1 MNQNEFP
8 NEKIFLKKN
17 IFSEKPN
24 KGDIYGKIKNK
35 LKQYSKCDI
44 NVKEYN
50 INELFKNKNK
60 INKNDSSLEII
71 FEPNKVT
78 QKFYHLLV

>member
-1 MNQNEFP
+1 MNQNE
-8 NEKIFLKKN
+8 KIILKKN

-44 NVKEYN
+44 
-50 INELFKNKNK
+50 F
-60 INKNDSSLEII
+60 
-71 FEPNKVT
+71 
-78 QKFYHLLV
+78 